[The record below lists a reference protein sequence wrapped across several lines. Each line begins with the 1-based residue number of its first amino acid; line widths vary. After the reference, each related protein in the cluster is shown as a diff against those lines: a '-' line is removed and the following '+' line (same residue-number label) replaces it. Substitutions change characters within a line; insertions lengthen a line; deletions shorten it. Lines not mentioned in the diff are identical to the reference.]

1 MIDRI
6 YLPVRCP
13 GCHKMS
19 VTSLPLNAAQAA
31 AERGQM
37 LLRCAF
43 DCSEWT
49 ASPADCERLQRLID
63 EHAIVANL
71 PWFQLSAGSSAH
83 NYR

>member
-19 VTSLPLNAAQAA
+19 VTSLGVSAARSAV
-31 AERGQM
+31 ERGHL

-49 ASPADCERLQRLID
+49 AAPADRERLQRMVD
-63 EHAIVANL
+63 EHAIVASL
-71 PWFQLSAGSSAH
+71 PWLQLNVTPAAH
-83 NYR
+83 TYR